1 MRLAKSN
8 ELGLKSQSLEN
19 SQIHTVGKKKKKEI
33 FRVCRVKLNTSFL
46 NTPAKLKP
54 QQNSFISYNMN
65 MRIIQYQHK
74 RNSVMLKDLGLEKN
88 PFPVIVS
95 QLYVKSLHRFLAIF
109 PSNPVLM
116 FSEADS

>member
-1 MRLAKSN
+1 M
-8 ELGLKSQSLEN
+8 E
-19 SQIHTVGKKKKKEI
+19 KKKKKEI